1 MNALFNRWL
10 PAATLAAWGG
20 VILYYWSSGR
30 LEAVLK
36 GEFQVYAIIAAVLLL
51 IGAIVVAF
59 SNADASCCA
68 DSACSH
74 ALGRSKAGRLLTFG
88 IILLPLALKPFG
100 SAAALKAVQ
109 GKNRIATDD
118 FGSVAASVKSEY
130 KKNLASRGPAAP
142 ATPITPA
149 GAAADNL
156 IVPAPVTPP
165 PPLPLPAKEG
175 TQPPAATA
183 SGAPSAGAGSQ
194 PPASTGATHPAAAQ
208 QESFADYLQ
217 RTPEGYIVAEVL
229 DLLYAAQDNV
239 LRKDFEDKTV
249 QLVVQYMPDT
259 GATAGSARFKGVRMF
274 MTCCAADARPIATL
288 IEGEKLPTVPEMTWV
303 KVTGK
308 ATFPVERGRRIS
320 VVKAEKVEK
329 TEPPPESM
337 LN

>member
-20 VILYYWSSGR
+20 VILYYWGSGE
-30 LEAVLK
+30 LENLLK

-51 IGAIVVAF
+51 FGAIVVAF
-59 SNADASCCA
+59 SSGESDCCA
-68 DSACSH
+68 DAACSH
-74 ALGRSKAGRLLTFG
+74 ALARSKAGRLLTFG
-88 IILLPLALKPFG
+88 IILLPLGLKSFS
-100 SAAALKAVQ
+100 SAAALREVQ

-118 FGSVAASVKSEY
+118 FSSVAASLKTEY
-130 KKNLASRGPAAP
+130 KKGLADRGNAAP
-142 ATPITPA
+142 PA
-149 GAAADNL
+149 SPSADNL
-156 IVPAPVTPP
+156 IVPGPLTPP
-165 PPLPLPAKEG
+165 PPLPLPSKEG
-175 TQPPAATA
+175 ADQAAQPPATTSTA
-183 SGAPSAGAGSQ
+183 SAPAGSQ
-194 PPASTGATHPAAAQ
+194 PPAPGPQQQHPAAAQ

-249 QLVVQYMPDT
+249 QLIVQYMPDA
-259 GATAGSARFKGVRMF
+259 GAPSGTARFKGVRMF

-288 IEGEKLPTVPEMTWV
+288 IEGDKLPEVPEMTWV
-303 KVTGK
+303 KIVGK
-308 ATFPVERGRRIS
+308 ATFPIERGRRVS

-329 TEPPPESM
+329 TEPPAESM

>member
-20 VILYYWSSGR
+20 VILYYWGSGR
-30 LEAVLK
+30 LETVLV
-36 GEFQVYAIIAAVLLL
+36 GEFQTYAIIAAVLLL
-51 IGAIVVAF
+51 VGATVVAF

-74 ALGRSKAGRLLTFG
+74 ALGRSKTGRLLTFG

-100 SAAALKAVQ
+100 SASALKEVQ

-118 FGSVAASVKSEY
+118 FGSVAASIKTDY
-130 KKNLASRGPAAP
+130 KKGLASRGPTAP
-142 ATPITPA
+142 A
-149 GAAADNL
+149 GDNL
-156 IVPAPVTPP
+156 IVPNPVSPP
-165 PPLPLPAKEG
+165 PPLPLPTKDG
-175 TQPPAATA
+175 DQPPAASA
-183 SGAPSAGAGSQ
+183 SAAPSAGNGSQ
-194 PPASTGATHPAAAQ
+194 PPASAEKTHPAAAQ

-288 IEGEKLPTVPEMTWV
+288 IEGEKLPEVPEMTWV

>member
-10 PAATLAAWGG
+10 PATTLAAWGG
-20 VILYYWSSGR
+20 VILYYWGSGR
-30 LEAVLK
+30 LDAFLK

-59 SNADASCCA
+59 SSADTECCA

-88 IILLPLALKPFG
+88 IILLPIALKPFG
-100 SAAALKAVQ
+100 SAGALREVQ
-109 GKNRIATDD
+109 GKNRIATED
-118 FGSVAASVKSEY
+118 FGSVAASLKNEY
-130 KKNLASRGPAAP
+130 KKGLAGRP
-142 ATPITPA
+142 TPA
-149 GAAADNL
+149 SQPDNL

-165 PPLPLPAKEG
+165 PTLPLPTKEG
-175 TQPPAATA
+175 DQPPAATA
-183 SGAPSAGAGSQ
+183 SAPGTSQ
-194 PPASTGATHPAAAQ
+194 PPAAAEQKHPAAAQ

-217 RTPEGYIVAEVL
+217 RTPEGYIMAEVL

-249 QLVVQYMPDT
+249 QLVVQFMPDT
-259 GATAGSARFKGVRMF
+259 GATAGAARFKGVRMF

-288 IEGEKLPTVPEMTWV
+288 IEGEKMPEVPEMTWV

-308 ATFPVERGRRIS
+308 ATFPIERGRRIS

-329 TEPPPESM
+329 TEPPAENM

>member
-10 PAATLAAWGG
+10 PATTLAAWGG
-20 VILYYWSSGR
+20 VILYYWGSGR
-30 LEAVLK
+30 LEALLK

-51 IGAIVVAF
+51 VG
-59 SNADASCCA
+59 DCCA
-68 DSACSH
+68 DAACSH
-74 ALGRSKAGRLLTFG
+74 ALARSKAGRLLTFG

-100 SAAALKAVQ
+100 SAAALREVQ

-118 FGSVAASVKSEY
+118 FTSVAASLKNEY
-130 KKNLASRGPAAP
+130 KKGLADRGNAAAP
-142 ATPITPA
+142 ATPSA
-149 GAAADNL
+149 ENL
-156 IVPAPVTPP
+156 IAPGPVTPP
-165 PPLPLPAKEG
+165 PPLPLPSKEG
-175 TQPPAATA
+175 AQPPAANNTA
-183 SGAPSAGAGSQ
+183 SAPAGSQ
-194 PPASTGATHPAAAQ
+194 PPAAGPQQHPAAAQ

-217 RTPEGYIVAEVL
+217 RTPEGFIVAEVL

-249 QLVVQYMPDT
+249 QLIVQYMPDAA
-259 GATAGSARFKGVRMF
+259 ATAGTPRFKGVRMF

-288 IEGEKLPTVPEMTWV
+288 IEGDKLPEVPEMTWV
-303 KVTGK
+303 KIVGK
-308 ATFPVERGRRIS
+308 ATFPIERGRRIS